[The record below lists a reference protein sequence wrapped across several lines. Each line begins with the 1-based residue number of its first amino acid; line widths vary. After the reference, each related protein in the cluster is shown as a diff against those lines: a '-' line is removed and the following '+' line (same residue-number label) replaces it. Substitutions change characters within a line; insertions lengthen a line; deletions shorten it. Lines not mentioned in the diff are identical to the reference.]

1 MKIKS
6 FKLIGTLVILVLMV
20 CGANAFVTRIAA
32 AHTVV
37 AAGDLQQIEDFQG
50 LAQADAGYAS
60 SVAELVSVTTELSN
74 PFPTRQG
81 RSLIVVASTDR
92 LHFVAATKL
101 PDGKM
106 LVRSD
111 EHREA
116 ITCAS
121 YTADCIATLTADA
134 SLINATPAW
143 EAY

>member
-1 MKIKS
+1 MKISK
-6 FKLIGTLVILVLMV
+6 LVIMMVLLV
-20 CGANAFVTRIAA
+20 IAVSAGSVYLSRTDA
-32 AHTVV
+32 AHADV
-37 AAGDLQQIEDFQG
+37 AGDDLGQVATSQIVAE
-50 LAQADAGYAS
+50 ADSGYAS

-74 PFPTRQG
+74 PFPTRPG

>member
-60 SVAELVSVTTELSN
+60 SVAELVSVTTEVSN
-74 PFPTRQG
+74 PFPTRPG
-81 RSLIVVASTDR
+81 RRLIVVASSNR
-92 LHFVAATKL
+92 QHFVAATKL
-101 PDGKM
+101 PDGAM

-111 EHREA
+111 EHRNA

-121 YTADCIATLTADA
+121 YTPGCIAAITADP
-134 SLINATPAW
+134 SLINATPSW
-143 EAY
+143 ETY